1 MYSKKSQ
8 SELIENKDYNMVLL
22 LPHNATKIIYF
33 SKSFS
38 IRFFLLVIKEYY
50 VFLKVA
56 ANGKSIGEVRD
67 FEELNVQEFTN
78 VANAFSMK
86 LNYKKMWN

>member
-1 MYSKKSQ
+1 M
-8 SELIENKDYNMVLL
+8 
-22 LPHNATKIIYF
+22 AG
-33 SKSFS
+33 
-38 IRFFLLVIKEYY
+38 
-50 VFLKVA
+50 
-56 ANGKSIGEVRD
+56 NGKSIGEVRD